1 MIHIRYFG
9 VLHTRLSTREEQ
21 LSWHGGDSDALLAQL
36 RARGEPWLSELA
48 PERIFKIAL
57 NRQLI
62 HTNTVIADGAEIGF
76 LPPVTG
82 G

>member
-9 VLHTRLSTREEQ
+9 VLQTRLNVREEQ
-21 LSWHGGDSDALLAQL
+21 LPWHGGDSDALLAQL
-36 RARGEPWLSELA
+36 RARGEPWHSALA
-48 PERIFKIAL
+48 PERIFKIAI

-62 HTNTVIADGAEIGF
+62 HANAPIADGAEVGL

>member
-1 MIHIRYFG
+1 MIHLRYFG
-9 VLHTRLSTREEQ
+9 VLQTTLNTQEEHIEWQ
-21 LSWHGGDSDALLAQL
+21 GGDSDSLLAQL
-36 RARGEPWLSELA
+36 RARGEPWHSQLA
-48 PERIFKIAL
+48 PERIFKIAV

-62 HTNTVIADGAEIGF
+62 HANTPIADGAEVGF

>member
-9 VLHTRLSTREEQ
+9 VLQTRLSTREEQ
-21 LSWHGGDSDALLAQL
+21 LPWHGGDSDALL
-36 RARGEPWLSELA
+36 ARGEPWLSELA

-62 HTNTVIADGAEIGF
+62 HTNTVIADGAEVGF